1 MSAQE
6 RLVFK
11 FASEDWEF
19 EQIHRLNYR
28 TFVEEIPQ
36 HHASP
41 THRLVDKFHA
51 ENTYLICLSDQKLVG
66 MLAVRGTRPFS
77 LDQKLPNLDAYLP
90 AGRTVCEIRL
100 LATEKKFRGARGGQ
114 VLQGILALLWQ
125 HGVEKGYDLAI
136 ISGTTRQFRL
146 YQHLGFVPFGPVV
159 GSGEAQF
166 QPMYVTLETFEVT
179 AREFLRS
186 SPARSFHPSAVN
198 FLPGPVAVR
207 REVRRA
213 FEQAP
218 ESHRGES
225 FKKDFQAARQIL
237 CEFVRARKVELF
249 VGSGTLA
256 NDVVAGQLSLLKGRG
271 LILTNGEFGERLV
284 DHARRFKLK
293 FDTLAFDWGQP
304 LDVAAVE
311 RKFFTRSAGILPAG
325 RSRAAGIRRQ
335 DAGAPA
341 WLWCTHCE
349 TSSGL
354 LADVDALKAVCAK
367 FDVKLCLDAISA
379 IGTMPVDL
387 SGVYLASCSSGKGL
401 RAYPGVSMVFYN
413 HDITPAP
420 DKLPRYLD
428 LGYYAKQEGTP
439 FTFSSNLLHALHAA
453 VKRVNWEKR
462 FAEINEWSAW
472 LRSRLTEMGFS
483 LIGGNANPSK
493 RVGRPLAP
501 SLSPGGGEGVR
512 RTGEGLV
519 RGLDVQTQPAILS
532 PAVITIALPPEM
544 NSVKVGEAMQ
554 ESGYLLSCNSDY
566 LRRKNWIQICLMGEC
581 TYEKVVSVANAL
593 NRVYFHR
600 RPVSA
605 PAMAMEKSSRSFVV

>member
-6 RLVFK
+6 SLVFK

-36 HHASP
+36 HQASP
-41 THRLVDKFHA
+41 TQRLVDKFHA
-51 ENTYLICLSDQKLVG
+51 ENAYLICLSNQKLAG
-66 MLAVRGTRPFS
+66 MLAVRGHRPFS
-77 LDQKLPNLDAYLP
+77 LDQKLPNLDSFLP

-100 LATEKKFRGARGGQ
+100 LAIEKKFRGARGGQ

-136 ISGTTRQFRL
+136 ISGTTRQQRL
-146 YQHLGFVPFGPVV
+146 YQHLGFVPFGPLV
-159 GSGEAQF
+159 GSGDAQF

-198 FLPGPVAVR
+198 FMPGPVAVR

-237 CEFVRARKVELF
+237 CELVRSKHVELF

-256 NDVVAGQLSLLKGRG
+256 NDAVAGQLSLLKGRG

-293 FDTLAFDWGQP
+293 FDTLAADWGQP
-304 LDVAAVE
+304 LDLKAVE
-311 RKFFTRSAGILPAG
+311 KKLAEI
-325 RSRAAGIRRQ
+325 RSRGRKSAHSGKSSIVNRQ
-335 DAGAPA
+335 SSIT
-341 WLWCTHCE
+341 WLWCAYCE
-349 TSSGL
+349 TSTGL
-354 LADVDALKAVCAK
+354 LADVDALKALCAK
-367 FDVKLCLDAISA
+367 HGVKLCLDAISA
-379 IGTMPVDL
+379 IGALPVDL

-401 RAYPGVSMVFYN
+401 RAYPGISMVFYN
-413 HDITPAP
+413 HEIAPEP

-428 LGYYAKQEGTP
+428 LGYYAEESGTP

-453 VKRVNWEKR
+453 VKRVNWAKR
-462 FAEINEWSAW
+462 FAETAEWSAW
-472 LRSRLTEMGFS
+472 LRSRLAETGFD
-483 LIGGNANPSK
+483 LIGNGTK
-493 RVGRPLAP
+493 
-501 SLSPGGGEGVR
+501 
-512 RTGEGLV
+512 T
-519 RGLDVQTQPAILS
+519 S
-532 PAVITIALPPEM
+532 PAVVTIALPPEM
-544 NSVKVGEAMQ
+544 NSVKIGEAMQ
-554 ESGYLLSCNSDY
+554 ESGYLLSYNSGY

-581 TYEKVVSVANAL
+581 TYEKVVSVTNAL
-593 NRVYFHR
+593 NRVCFR
-600 RPVSA
+600 RHVSSQA
-605 PAMAMEKSSRSFVV
+605 PAAVTAK